1 MNANINAF
9 GSHRSMNILDISVS
23 LQSSSFKFSHLYL
36 AENIFEYQ
44 QADHW
49 HNWMQ
54 TWERWTI
61 WWQISWNENILQATG
76 AVELWDEYSR
86 SDSS

>member
-44 QADHW
+44 QADH
-49 HNWMQ
+49 
-54 TWERWTI
+54 
-61 WWQISWNENILQATG
+61 
-76 AVELWDEYSR
+76 
-86 SDSS
+86 